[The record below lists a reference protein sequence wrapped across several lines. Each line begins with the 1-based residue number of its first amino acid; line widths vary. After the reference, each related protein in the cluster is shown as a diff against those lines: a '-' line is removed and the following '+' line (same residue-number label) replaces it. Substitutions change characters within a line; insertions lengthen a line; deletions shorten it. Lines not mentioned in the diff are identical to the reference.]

1 MKIINLLKK
10 YKEIR
15 KDPQKRAWV
24 ILGFYFIF
32 FLVLIIFIRV
42 GSSVNRGSGRYSNYQ
57 NGTNIKY
64 NLSEIINGNY
74 QFNYN
79 INLDNNIYSYTGS
92 CNNYN
97 CLFNSNNINY
107 YKNHDLYF
115 IHNSIWSKCD
125 NPIKFYQF
133 MEIDNISRNLKN
145 SYLDSTTN
153 YETGDYEYKLFIST
167 NSLDKIIFNT
177 NTDYDEIPNNITLR
191 TNSSNSV
198 YKINY
203 NLDSYCKLNNLCNNN
218 LSVEISYDK
227 FGEIEEIKNP
237 VK

>member
-1 MKIINLLKK
+1 MKIKEIFKK

-24 ILGFYFIF
+24 VLGFYFIF
-32 FLVLIIFIRV
+32 FLILIISIRV
-42 GSSVNRGSGRYSNYQ
+42 GNSSNRKYNNYQ
-57 NGTNIKY
+57 NGKSTKY
-64 NLSEIINGNY
+64 DLSKIINGNY

-79 INLDNNIYSYTGS
+79 INLDSNIYSYTGN

-97 CLFNSNNINY
+97 CLFNSNNIDY
-107 YKNHDLYF
+107 YKSHDLYF
-115 IHNSIWSKCD
+115 VHDTIWSKCD

-133 MEIDNISRNLKN
+133 MNIDNISQILNN

-153 YETGDYEYKLFIST
+153 YESGDYEYKLLIST
-167 NSLDKIIFNT
+167 NSLDKIIFN
-177 NTDYDEIPNNITLR
+177 NVTDYDEIPNNITLR
-191 TNSSNSV
+191 TNNENSV

-218 LSVEISYDK
+218 LSIEISYDK